1 MPDFFTQEVSIV
13 INEGRRV
20 SSQAHTPWRLNELTA
35 RALRALNLSI
45 LSRALAA
52 ASFSL
57 LSAGAS
63 DELEVSSEAASTCS
77 GCSTF
82 GLSFTE
88 VDSGGV

>member
-1 MPDFFTQEVSIV
+1 MGIDS
-13 INEGRRV
+13 GRRV
-20 SSQAHTPWRLNELTA
+20 SSRARTPWRQIKLTA

-63 DELEVSSEAASTCS
+63 DELEVSSGAASACS
-77 GCSTF
+77 GCPTF
-82 GLSFTE
+82 GLSSAE
-88 VDSGGV
+88 VESGGV